1 VYKFDKK
8 IMRKL
13 NYDILESSD
22 GNVTLGFK
30 INSSLKLHLAQT
42 AQKAGLS
49 LSKYVSD
56 IVATYPVMLRRL
68 EEENLEAKKKLARFE
83 SPELATLFEECKGQ
97 TAHIKDATGHTKS
110 IIINSIYDLHQ
121 VMTKSFKNK

>member
-1 VYKFDKK
+1 
-8 IMRKL
+8 MRKI

-22 GNVTLGFK
+22 RNVTLGFK

-56 IVATYPVMLRRL
+56 IVSSYPVMLRRL
-68 EEENLEAKKKLARFE
+68 EEENIEAKKKLARFE